1 MHLLDFFRS
10 APLHERLLSSDAAR
24 NPVLNWAIRHH
35 TGLIVVG
42 LIAFVLAWQCFIYPA
57 CAAASVAQLISQLL
71 FAATETAGAPLRS
84 LVCPRGSDRFKCCAT
99 SRKPLPTCGFA
110 ET

>member
-35 TGLIVVG
+35 TGLIVVA
-42 LIAFVLAWQCFIYPA
+42 LLLFIVAWQCFLYPA
-57 CAAASVAQLISQLL
+57 YV
-71 FAATETAGAPLRS
+71 GAERRPSERRS
-84 LVCPRGSDRFKCCAT
+84 TPI
-99 SRKPLPTCGFA
+99 
-110 ET
+110 